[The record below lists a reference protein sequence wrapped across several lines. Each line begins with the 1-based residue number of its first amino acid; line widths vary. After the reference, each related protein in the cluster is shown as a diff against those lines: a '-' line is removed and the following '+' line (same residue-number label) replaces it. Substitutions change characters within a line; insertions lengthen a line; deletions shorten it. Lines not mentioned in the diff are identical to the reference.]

1 MRADSGRKRPWLA
14 SPRLALALFAVALAH
29 FATALAFG
37 HSVTG
42 ALGSLA
48 EDTVL
53 LAVLLAVIAY
63 VRSRAR

>member
-1 MRADSGRKRPWLA
+1 MRAGSGRRRPWIA
-14 SPRLALALFAVALAH
+14 SPRLALAFFAIALAH

-48 EDTVL
+48 EDTIL
-53 LAVLLAVIAY
+53 LAALLSVIAY
-63 VRSRAR
+63 VRSRTR

>member
-1 MRADSGRKRPWLA
+1 MTAGSGRRRPWIA

-37 HSVTG
+37 HSVTA

-53 LAVLLAVIAY
+53 FAVLLSVIAF

>member
-1 MRADSGRKRPWLA
+1 MRAGSGRRRPWIA
-14 SPRLALALFAVALAH
+14 SPRLALALFAIALAH

-37 HSVTG
+37 HSVTA

-53 LAVLLAVIAY
+53 FAVLLSVIAF